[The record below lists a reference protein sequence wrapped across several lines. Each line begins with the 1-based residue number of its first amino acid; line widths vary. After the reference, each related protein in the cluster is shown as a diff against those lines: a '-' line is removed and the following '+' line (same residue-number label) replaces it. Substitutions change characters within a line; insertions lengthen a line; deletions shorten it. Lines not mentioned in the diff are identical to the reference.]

1 MRFFESKWPAFLSVM
16 ILATSTLS
24 VATASATSTATP
36 NAPAFTPA
44 VTVAPPANFDNYN
57 QLTSVSCWSP
67 GNCMAVGWQYDGES
81 LEYPSYAIETS
92 GQWSASQIIDSS
104 SFSGL
109 ALGVSCWAAN
119 QCAVVGGG
127 AGTTTAFGII
137 YNAGSWTNTLL
148 SGLSGYSSPS
158 LHSVSCRSDGSCVAV
173 GLATS
178 LTSGGNGI
186 AATFSQGSWSA
197 LTPTSLP
204 DSDGA
209 YLYGVSCVNDAG
221 CTAVG
226 GYELGPLV
234 MTASLGSAEFSN
246 AQAVTDPTNNPVARL
261 LSVSCTA
268 DGDCTAIGSVGTYG
282 CNGAQLLGAA
292 TTKFACAATLHSNNF
307 DFVNNITGFAVDEST
322 GVWKSSVPITQN
334 AAASGSGPT
343 SVSCTSPGNCVEVG
357 TTLVNNVDLGAFA
370 TETDGVWN
378 TESLLVLPS
387 SENYLYLNAVSCT
400 QVGACTAVGRGSS
413 GSIATSSPPNAS
425 PTTPTTT
432 AVVVTA
438 TLAAT
443 GNNETLLLLG
453 SLGLILASTSLL
465 AWKRSRSPKP
475 RVAR

>member
-1 MRFFESKWPAFLSVM
+1 
-16 ILATSTLS
+16 
-24 VATASATSTATP
+24 
-36 NAPAFTPA
+36 
-44 VTVAPPANFDNYN
+44 
-57 QLTSVSCWSP
+57 
-67 GNCMAVGWQYDGES
+67 MAVGSAYNGTSET
-81 LEYPSYAIETS
+81 YPVYAIETS
-92 GQWSASQIIDSS
+92 GQWGAAQVIDSS
-104 SFSGL
+104 YFPGV
-109 ALGVSCWAAN
+109 AFGVSCWAAN
-119 QCAVVGGG
+119 QCAVVGL
-127 AGTTTAFGII
+127 ATSTNTAFGII
-137 YNAGSWTNTLL
+137 YNAGSWANTLL
-148 SGLSGYSSPS
+148 SGLSGYSNPM
-158 LHSVSCRSDGSCVAV
+158 LRSVSCRSNGTCVAV

-178 LTSGGNGI
+178 LTSGTNGI
-186 AATFSQGSWSA
+186 ATTFSQGSWSA
-197 LTPTSLP
+197 LTPTTLP
-204 DSDGA
+204 DNDGS

-226 GYELGPLV
+226 GDGPGPLV
-234 MTASLGSAEFSN
+234 MTAPLGSAEFSN

-268 DGDCTAIGSVGTYG
+268 DGDCTAIGSVGSYG
-282 CNGAQLLGAA
+282 CGAHILGAA
-292 TTKFACAATLHSNNF
+292 SAKFACGSLLHHNTF
-307 DFVNNITGFAVDEST
+307 DYVNNITGFAVDESN

-357 TTLVNNVDLGAFA
+357 TTLVNNVDLGAVA

-387 SENYLYLNAVSCT
+387 SEDYLYLNAVSCT
-400 QVGACTAVGRGSS
+400 QPGGCSAVGWGSS
-413 GSIATSSPPNAS
+413 GSIATTSPPNAS
-425 PTTPTTT
+425 PETPTTT
-432 AVVVTA
+432 TVVVTA